1 MLHCH
6 QTVYAADA
14 KLVLVCCRGEID
26 TAAGVPLR
34 KLLAHGNDKNEGGIG
49 HTELRS
55 EKMSDAALGAQQAI
69 LKSFDKGG

>member
-1 MLHCH
+1 VCAPATELDHDL
-6 QTVYAADA
+6 Q
-14 KLVLVCCRGEID
+14 KLQAGSGVGGY
-26 TAAGVPLR
+26 GVPLR